1 MLRCNVLFS
10 TTCTV
15 YNETKANL
23 KIVSLTSNA
32 APIRRTE
39 GPIEVPEDLQRVLD
53 SRVFEKS
60 AALRRLLLY
69 LWGHRSADINE
80 YAIATEAL
88 DRREDFDP
96 RTDAAVRVQI
106 ARLRQK
112 LKEFYDEEGASS
124 AWRITIPLGSYQVIL
139 DPSDKGTVETPF
151 PIATK
156 PTAPELS
163 AETPAYP
170 AAKPR
175 SWFWH
180 TGIAAAALALGW
192 FGGVKWQQLRAVRHE
207 ASRQVAVPLF
217 WQNLLKPG
225 EAVRIVMPTPVFF
238 TWKDKE
244 NTLTVR
250 DPAVNSFR
258 DLGTSAAL
266 TDIAR
271 RLGQPILAQDYMVAS
286 DTRASFRLA
295 QYLQPFGTRVVAS
308 SSSDLPPES
317 TDNENLILLGTVGTL
332 SPYRTYLDRLHFRIP
347 EHQQYIEDT
356 LPSRGATARFDTA
369 RESPTRI
376 VAPGIVAVLPG
387 RNPSSFILVL
397 AGYHTNALVS
407 YLTSAAGQENLE
419 KARSVHGNPDFFEA
433 VVLSEIND
441 MNPLRSWIVD
451 FKPFHEEK
459 SH

>member
-1 MLRCNVLFS
+1 MG
-10 TTCTV
+10 T
-15 YNETKANL
+15 
-23 KIVSLTSNA
+23 TSNA
-32 APIRRTE
+32 ALIRRTE
-39 GPIEVPEDLQRVLD
+39 VPIDIPEDLQRVLD

-60 AALRRLLLY
+60 AALRRLLSY
-69 LWGHRSADINE
+69 LWEHRSAEINE

-124 AWRITIPLGSYQVIL
+124 QGRITIPLGSYEVIL
-139 DPSDKGTVETPF
+139 DPVGNGPAEFPFPGLKPEVPIETPSHTD
-151 PIATK
+151 A
-156 PTAPELS
+156 
-163 AETPAYP
+163 
-170 AAKPR
+170 
-175 SWFWH
+175 SWPKRFW
-180 TGIAAAALALGW
+180 IVALAAAALILSW
-192 FGGVKWQQLRAVRHE
+192 FGGMKWQQRRVGRLE
-207 ASRQVAVPLF
+207 ASRQVTVPPF

-266 TDIAR
+266 TDITG

-295 QYLQPFGTRVVAS
+295 QYLQPFGTRVVSS

-317 TDNENLILLGTVGTL
+317 ADNENLILLGTIGTL

-356 LPSRGATARFDTA
+356 LPSPGTPARFDTV

-387 RNPSSFILVL
+387 RNPGSFVLIL

-407 YLTSAAGQENLE
+407 YLTSAPGLQNVE
-419 KARSVHGNPDFFEA
+419 KARSAHGNPVFFEA

-441 MNPLRSWIVD
+441 MNPLHSWIAD
-451 FKPFHEEK
+451 FKAFHEEK
-459 SH
+459 

>member
-1 MLRCNVLFS
+1 VS
-10 TTCTV
+10 T
-15 YNETKANL
+15 
-23 KIVSLTSNA
+23 TSNA
-32 APIRRTE
+32 ALIKRT
-39 GPIEVPEDLQRVLD
+39 GGLIDVPEDLQRVLD

-60 AALRRLLLY
+60 AALRRLLFY
-69 LWGHRSADINE
+69 LWERRSAEINE

-124 AWRITIPLGSYQVIL
+124 QWRITIPLGSYQVIL
-139 DPSDKGTVETPF
+139 DPSDKSTAEAPF

-163 AETPAYP
+163 AETAE
-170 AAKPR
+170 PR
-175 SWFWH
+175 SWFWLA
-180 TGIAAAALALGW
+180 GIAAAALALAW
-192 FGGVKWQQLRAVRHE
+192 FGGVKWQQLRAARQE
-207 ASRQVAVPLF
+207 TSRQVAVPPF

-266 TDIAR
+266 TDIVG

-295 QYLQPFGTRVVAS
+295 QYLQPFGTRVVSS

-317 TDNENLILLGTVGTL
+317 ADNENLILLGTIGTL
-332 SPYRTYLDRLHFRIP
+332 SPYRIYLDRLHFRIP

-356 LPSRGATARFDTA
+356 LPSPGTPARFDTV

-387 RNPSSFILVL
+387 RNPGSFVLVL

-407 YLTSAAGQENLE
+407 YLTSAAGQENLQ
-419 KARSVHGNPDFFEA
+419 KARSAHGNPAFFEA

-451 FKPFHEEK
+451 FKPFREEK
-459 SH
+459 

>member
-1 MLRCNVLFS
+1 VN
-10 TTCTV
+10 T
-15 YNETKANL
+15 
-23 KIVSLTSNA
+23 TSNA
-32 APIRRTE
+32 ALLKRTE
-39 GPIEVPEDLQRVLD
+39 GPIDIPEDLQRVLD
-53 SRVFEKS
+53 SRVLEKS
-60 AALRRLLLY
+60 AALRRLLFY
-69 LWGHRSADINE
+69 LWEHRSAEINE

-124 AWRITIPLGSYQVIL
+124 AWRISIPLGSYQVNI
-139 DPSDKGTVETPF
+139 DPSDKSTAETPF
-151 PIATK
+151 PIAPK
-156 PTAPELS
+156 PTAELS
-163 AETPAYP
+163 AEMQAHP
-170 AAKPR
+170 AAESR
-175 SWFWH
+175 SRFWLA
-180 TGIAAAALALGW
+180 GIAAAALALGW
-192 FGGVKWQQLRAVRHE
+192 FGGVKWQQLRTVRQE
-207 ASRQVAVPLF
+207 ASRQVAVPPF

-258 DLGTSAAL
+258 DLRTSAAL
-266 TDIAR
+266 TDIVVR
-271 RLGQPILAQDYMVAS
+271 MGQPILAQDYMVAS

-295 QYLQPFGTRVVAS
+295 QYLQPFGTRVVSS

-317 TDNENLILLGTVGTL
+317 ADNENLILLGTIGTL

-356 LPSRGATARFDTA
+356 LPSPGTPARFDTV

-387 RNPSSFILVL
+387 RNPGSFVLVL

-407 YLTSAAGQENLE
+407 YLTSAAGQENLQ
-419 KARSVHGNPDFFEA
+419 KARSAHGNPAFFEA

-451 FKPFHEEK
+451 FKPFREEK
-459 SH
+459 

>member
-1 MLRCNVLFS
+1 VS
-10 TTCTV
+10 T
-15 YNETKANL
+15 A
-23 KIVSLTSNA
+23 SNA
-32 APIRRTE
+32 ALVKRTE
-39 GPIEVPEDLQRVLD
+39 GPIDIPDDLQRVLD

-60 AALRRLLLY
+60 AALRRLLSY
-69 LWGHRSADINE
+69 LWEHRSAEINE

-124 AWRITIPLGSYQVIL
+124 PQRITIPLGSYQVIL
-139 DPSDKGTVETPF
+139 DPSDKGIAETPF
-151 PIATK
+151 PIAK
-156 PTAPELS
+156 PTAPELLT
-163 AETPAYP
+163 ETQAHP
-170 AAKPR
+170 AAGPR
-175 SWFWH
+175 SWFRLA
-180 TGIAAAALALGW
+180 GIAAAALALGW
-192 FGGVKWQQLRAVRHE
+192 FGGVKWQQLRSVRQE
-207 ASRQVAVPLF
+207 ASRHVAVPPF

-250 DPAVNSFR
+250 DPAVNSYR

-266 TDIAR
+266 TDIAG

-295 QYLQPFGTRVVAS
+295 QYLQPFGTRVVSS

-317 TDNENLILLGTVGTL
+317 ADNENLILLGTIGTL

-356 LPSRGATARFDTA
+356 LPSPATPARFDTV

-387 RNPSSFILVL
+387 RNSGSFVLIL

-407 YLTSAAGQENLE
+407 YLTSAAGQQDLQ
-419 KARSVHGNPDFFEA
+419 KARSAHGNPAFFEA
-433 VVLSEIND
+433 VVLSEMND

-451 FKPFHEEK
+451 FKAFHEEK
-459 SH
+459 

>member
-1 MLRCNVLFS
+1 MS
-10 TTCTV
+10 T
-15 YNETKANL
+15 
-23 KIVSLTSNA
+23 TSNA
-32 APIRRTE
+32 ALIRRTE
-39 GPIEVPEDLQRVLD
+39 GPIDVPEDLQRVLD

-69 LWGHRSADINE
+69 LWEHRSAEINE

-112 LKEFYDEEGASS
+112 LKEFYDEEGALSV
-124 AWRITIPLGSYQVIL
+124 WRISIPLGSYQVNI
-139 DPSDKGTVETPF
+139 DPAGNGVAELPFPAGPRQAEPEVPVETPSQTD
-151 PIATK
+151 A
-156 PTAPELS
+156 
-163 AETPAYP
+163 
-170 AAKPR
+170 
-175 SWFWH
+175 FWASRFWLV
-180 TGIAAAALALGW
+180 GAAAAALILSW
-192 FGGVKWQQLRAVRHE
+192 FGGMKWQQRRASRQE
-207 ASRQVAVPLF
+207 ASRQVAVPPF

-238 TWKDKE
+238 TWKDKQ

-250 DPAVNSFR
+250 DPAVNSYR

-266 TDIAR
+266 TDIAD

-295 QYLQPFGTRVVAS
+295 QYLQPFGTRVVSS

-317 TDNENLILLGTVGTL
+317 ADNENLILLGTIGTL

-356 LPSRGATARFDTA
+356 LPSPGTPARFDTV

-376 VAPGIVAVLPG
+376 VAPGIVAVLPV
-387 RNPSSFILVL
+387 RNPGSFVLVL

-407 YLTSAAGQENLE
+407 YLTSAAGQENLQ
-419 KARSVHGNPDFFEA
+419 KARSAHGNPAFFEA

-451 FKPFHEEK
+451 FKAFREEK
-459 SH
+459 